1 MHSIL
6 SMRSRSAKTWQSAL
20 RRGLEHQRAGRFDEA
35 ELCFVQAHRLEPGR
49 PEVCYALGR
58 ARLRAGAVAE
68 AETLLRAAWTGD
80 PTLVSAAGTL
90 ARCLGLHA
98 GRFAEAHEVLDQA
111 ALHRQGLGLGALAL
125 LGVVRGE
132 LLLAEDRLDEARA
145 AADAALLAEGNDSE
159 RDAARAVLAR
169 VANREGVLCAEAG
182 EGERA
187 LFLFRQ
193 AAHLDASWSSPQ
205 VNLGAMLARMAIHER
220 AAAAYDRALAI
231 DPENATAYENRGLL
245 RKELGDLQGAR
256 SDLAQAL
263 RLDPRSRSAAM
274 ALAAVHRALDDGRAA
289 AAVLAGALE
298 HAGDDADLWS
308 ELGLAFADAG
318 DRDNAE
324 ACWRRSIHL
333 QPDHPGACMHL
344 ASLLVRDGR
353 LREAAVLAQRV
364 PDELAAAPDGTSG
377 PRGGP
382 RGAPRPDKR
391 P

>member
-1 MHSIL
+1 
-6 SMRSRSAKTWQSAL
+6 MRSRSAKTWQTAL
-20 RRGLEHQRAGRFDEA
+20 RRGLEHQREGRFDEA
-35 ELCFVQAHRLEPGR
+35 ERCFAQAYRLEPGR

-68 AETLLRAAWTGD
+68 AERFLRTAWEGD
-80 PTLVSAAGTL
+80 STLVSAAGTL

-111 ALHRQGLGLGALAL
+111 VQRHEGLGRGAVAL

-145 AADAALLAEGNDSE
+145 AADAALLAEGSEGE

-169 VANREGVLCAEAG
+169 VANREGLLCAERG

-193 AAHLDASWSSPQ
+193 AAHLDASWSSPE
-205 VNLGAMLARMAIHER
+205 VNLGALLARMAMHER

-231 DPENATAYENRGLL
+231 DPESATAYENRGLL
-245 RKELGDLQGAR
+245 RKVQGDLQGAR

-263 RLDPRSRSAAM
+263 RLDPCSRSAAM

-289 AAVLAGALE
+289 AAVLAGAIE
-298 HAGDDADLWS
+298 HASDDADLWC
-308 ELGLAFADAG
+308 ELGLAFAGAG

-324 ACWRRSIHL
+324 ACWRRSLHL
-333 QPDHPGACMHL
+333 QPDHPGACVHL

-353 LREAAVLAQRV
+353 LHEAAVLAQRV
-364 PDELAAAPDGTSG
+364 PPELAAALDGGS
-377 PRGGP
+377 
-382 RGAPRPDKR
+382 RPGKR

>member
-1 MHSIL
+1 LLSIL

-20 RRGLEHQRAGRFDEA
+20 RRGLEHQRAGQFDEA
-35 ELCFVQAHRLEPGR
+35 EHCFVQAYRLEPGR

-68 AETLLRAAWTGD
+68 AEKLLRAAWDGD

-98 GRFAEAHEVLDQA
+98 SRFSEAHAVLDRAVQ
-111 ALHRQGLGLGALAL
+111 HHGQVAL

-145 AADAALLAEGNDSE
+145 AADAALLAEGNESE
-159 RDAARAVLAR
+159 HDAARAVLAR
-169 VANREGVLCAEAG
+169 VANREGVLCAERG

-193 AAHLDASWSSPQ
+193 AANLDVTWSSPQ

-231 DPENATAYENRGLL
+231 DPENAMAYENRGLL
-245 RKELGDLQGAR
+245 RKEQGDLQGAR
-256 SDLAQAL
+256 SDLVQAL
-263 RLDPRSRSAAM
+263 RLDPGSRSAAV
-274 ALAAVHRALDDGRAA
+274 ALATVHRALDDGRAA
-289 AAVLAGALE
+289 AAVLARALE
-298 HAGDDADLWS
+298 HAAEDAELWC
-308 ELGLAFADAG
+308 ELGLAFADTG

-324 ACWRRSIHL
+324 ACWRRAIHL
-333 QPDHPGACMHL
+333 EPAHPGACMHL

-353 LREAAVLAQRV
+353 LHEAAVLAQRV
-364 PDELAAAPDGTSG
+364 PDELLAAQD
-377 PRGGP
+377 
-382 RGAPRPDKR
+382 GAPRPGKR

>member
-1 MHSIL
+1 
-6 SMRSRSAKTWQSAL
+6 MRSRSAKTWQSAL

-35 ELCFVQAHRLEPGR
+35 EKCFVQAHRLAPDR

-68 AETLLRAAWTGD
+68 AERLLRAAWGAD
-80 PTLVSAAGTL
+80 PTLISAAGTL

-98 GRFAEAHEVLDQA
+98 GRFDQAHDVLDQA
-111 ALHRQGLGLGALAL
+111 VQHHGLVAL

-132 LLLAEDRLDEARA
+132 LFLAEDRLDEART
-145 AADAALLAEGNDSE
+145 AADAALVADGSDSE

-169 VANREGVLCAEAG
+169 VANREGVLSAERG

-193 AAHLDASWSSPQ
+193 AAHLDTSWSSPQ
-205 VNLGAMLARMAIHER
+205 VNQGAMLARMAIYER

-231 DPENATAYENRGLL
+231 DPENAMAYENRGLL
-245 RKELGDLQGAR
+245 RKEQGDLQGAR

-263 RLDPRSRSAAM
+263 RLDPRSRGAAI
-274 ALAAVHRALDDGRAA
+274 ALAGVHRALDDSRAA
-289 AAVLAGALE
+289 VAVLAGALE
-298 HAGDDADLWS
+298 QAGEDAEDAELWC

-324 ACWRRSIHL
+324 ACWRRAIHL
-333 QPDHPGACMHL
+333 EPDHPDACMQL

-353 LREAAVLAQRV
+353 LHEAAVLAQRV
-364 PDELAAAPDGTSG
+364 PDELVAARD
-377 PRGGP
+377 R
-382 RGAPRPDKR
+382 APRPDKR
-391 P
+391 S